1 MIFCCPLAHPSEKNL
16 PLTYIPFHLPVP
28 QKRNKKPELGTRK
41 VERKWKLF
49 IVSPSLF
56 RYARTKA
63 ISTYNPDSL
72 SSVPALT
79 NCGPSKL
86 PTAVKYTLGKKK

>member
-1 MIFCCPLAHPSEKNL
+1 ME
-16 PLTYIPFHLPVP
+16 
-28 QKRNKKPELGTRK
+28 
-41 VERKWKLF
+41 
-49 IVSPSLF
+49 IVHRFALSLF